1 LVDYRSRKSHLARS
15 EIHLARSR
23 NSSCPLTKFILPA
36 REIVKTL
43 SKYFL
48 KEASKLYLMPY
59 SDDEE
64 HSPSEFYYPDE
75 ISDETNDPN
84 GRLEG
89 ENAEQNNKNSQ
100 EKIEEFIHNQKA
112 KTTITKTKSDM
123 KVFQRYLEVSTYRKQ
138 NLTTYSAN
146 LLSMSVKQMATNTN
160 CLHCQVSREVY
171 NDT

>member
-1 LVDYRSRKSHLARS
+1 
-15 EIHLARSR
+15 
-23 NSSCPLTKFILPA
+23 LPA

-43 SKYFL
+43 QSKNFL

-89 ENAEQNNKNSQ
+89 ENAE
-100 EKIEEFIHNQKA
+100 
-112 KTTITKTKSDM
+112 
-123 KVFQRYLEVSTYRKQ
+123 
-138 NLTTYSAN
+138 
-146 LLSMSVKQMATNTN
+146 
-160 CLHCQVSREVY
+160 
-171 NDT
+171 